1 MNSMKKRQQGAS
13 TVTLIIVLAL
23 IGAGIYI
30 GLQYIP
36 HRIESATVDSILSDI
51 KKADAL
57 KPVREV
63 KDIQGI
69 IARALNINQME
80 DMRKHFKVTETDDA
94 FVVSVNYQR
103 ELNLVYARKQVDYN
117 KSLTLRRRNPAE

>member
-1 MNSMKKRQQGAS
+1 MQKRQQGAS
-13 TVTLIIVLAL
+13 PVTFIIVLAL
-23 IGAGIYI
+23 IGSGVYI

-36 HRIESATVDSILSDI
+36 QRIESATVDSILSDI
-51 KKADAL
+51 KKADVL

-80 DMRKHFKVTETDDA
+80 DMRKHFKVTEINDE

-103 ELNLVYARKQVDYN
+103 ELNLIYTRKQIDYN
-117 KSLTLRRRNPAE
+117 KSLTLRRRNPDE